1 MSEPCGTDAGV
12 RELAILRVTGNRAA
26 EAHRDF
32 LAVEEPLEIQLGYVQ
47 RGWRVHKSVSVTMRT
62 PGHDAELAVGFLF
75 TEGILRDP
83 AAQIERVGP
92 PDGDEREKSAGN
104 VVRVELREGVEVDLR
119 RLERHFYTSSSCG
132 VCGKTS
138 IDALGL
144 TRPGRKPL
152 AAGGHHDGQPVMFD
166 AALIHRLPDALR
178 ETQEVFER
186 TGGLHAAGL
195 FDAAGTLLGR
205 REDVGRHNA
214 VDKLIGAQLLLGGDH
229 EAGALAGRLLFV
241 SGRASFEL
249 IQKAL
254 AAGIPALAA
263 VGAPSSLAVDL
274 ARAYGATLLGFVRD
288 GRFNVYS
295 GAARLGGLNG
305 KEVPTAEN
313 GFVASR
319 KEASGD
325 YSPDRPGV
333 PDRRG
338 RCRRE

>member
-1 MSEPCGTDAGV
+1 MHDVAAASV
-12 RELAILRVTGNRAA
+12 RELAILRVSGRAA
-26 EAHRDF
+26 EARSDA
-32 LAVEEPLEIQLGYVQ
+32 LAVEEPLEIQLGYAK

-62 PGHDAELAVGFLF
+62 PGSDGELAVGFLF
-75 TEGILRDP
+75 TEGILTDP
-83 AAQIERVGP
+83 AAQIERIDT
-92 PDGDEREKSAGN
+92 PDDAKNPGN

-144 TRPGRKPL
+144 SRPGGRQVL
-152 AAGGHHDGQPVMFD
+152 AGDGPTFD
-166 AALIHRLPDALR
+166 AALIHRLPDVLR

-195 FDAAGTLLGR
+195 FDPTGTLLGR

-214 VDKLIGAQLLLGGDH
+214 VDKLIGAQLLSGERD
-229 EAGALAGRLLFV
+229 ALANGLLFV

-249 IQKAL
+249 MQKAL

-263 VGAPSSLAVDL
+263 VGAPSSLAVEL
-274 ARAYGATLLGFVRD
+274 ARAYGATLLGFVRG

-295 GAARLGGLNG
+295 GAARVGGL
-305 KEVPTAEN
+305 EN
-313 GFVASR
+313 LPSDPAPGNDVSEDATPAFCPL
-319 KEASGD
+319 
-325 YSPDRPGV
+325 SPAA
-333 PDRRG
+333 
-338 RCRRE
+338 

>member
-1 MSEPCGTDAGV
+1 MHAAASSV
-12 RELAILRVTGNRAA
+12 RELAILRVTGGMA
-26 EAHRDF
+26 EARADA
-32 LAVEEPLEIQLGYVQ
+32 LAVEEPLEIQLGYGNK

-62 PGHDAELAVGFLF
+62 PGNDGELAVGFLF
-75 TEGILRDP
+75 TENILSDP
-83 AAQIERVGP
+83 LTQIERIETP
-92 PDGDEREKSAGN
+92 QDTKNPGN

-144 TRPGRKPL
+144 SRPGGRQVL
-152 AAGGHHDGQPVMFD
+152 AGNGPTFD
-166 AALIHRLPDALR
+166 AALIHRLPDVLR

-214 VDKLIGAQLLLGGDH
+214 VDKLIGAQLLAGERATLTGG
-229 EAGALAGRLLFV
+229 LLFV

-249 IQKAL
+249 MQKAL

-274 ARAYGATLLGFVRD
+274 ARAYGATLLGFVRNS
-288 GRFNVYS
+288 RFNVYS
-295 GAARLGGLNG
+295 GPARVGGL
-305 KEVPTAEN
+305 EN
-313 GFVASR
+313 SPVQVGFMD
-319 KEASGD
+319 EASGEFGAVHC
-325 YSPDRPGV
+325 PLPAAV
-333 PDRRG
+333 
-338 RCRRE
+338 